1 MVSRLHR
8 DVWLRVSG
16 LNVCRAS
23 YSPTH
28 HPMFLAQKILE
39 DPEHVLYLPT
49 KQKYNTRPRD
59 TLWWNFS
66 CNHLKNK
73 AVVRS
78 WAARRMKKAF
88 VEALYSMGFN
98 EDGQV
103 RVEEAQKVSKGS
115 SGLKGTLQMK
125 GQHGA
130 VTTTTEDVRQQM
142 RLLVQALIERRKT
155 VVKNTAG

>member
-1 MVSRLHR
+1 
-8 DVWLRVSG
+8 
-16 LNVCRAS
+16 
-23 YSPTH
+23 
-28 HPMFLAQKILE
+28 
-39 DPEHVLYLPT
+39 
-49 KQKYNTRPRD
+49 
-59 TLWWNFS
+59 
-66 CNHLKNK
+66 
-73 AVVRS
+73 
-78 WAARRMKKAF
+78 MKKAF

-142 RLLVQALIERRKT
+142 RLLVQALVERRKT
-155 VVKNTAG
+155 VVKNIAG